1 VRIISVVDNMSGTS
15 FNYSKI
21 VKRLDRPDRHFLSEH
36 GLSILIETDEGKRV
50 LVDTGASSVVFEH
63 NLALLGFKPSDIDAV
78 FISHGHYD
86 HMGGLVS
93 LINAGVPIYG
103 DPKVFSSKRFAVL
116 LDGTKRDISAP
127 VDLIEALPRAKLHL
141 SSSSVE
147 IVPGIKTSGQIV
159 RESKFEVADR
169 FLKEEEPGCQV
180 NDDVFEEQALFIQ
193 TKKGL
198 IIVSGCGHPGIVN
211 VVTQAKKNFDKRIYM
226 VIGGFHLSSANQD
239 RILKTMDGL
248 KALGVDRIAP
258 THCTGFEALKMMS
271 DRFVGFDML
280 PSGSEIT
287 L

>member
-1 VRIISVVDNMSGTS
+1 MSGTS
-15 FNYSKI
+15 FNYSKT
-21 VKRLDRPDRHFLSEH
+21 VKRMDRPNRHFLSEH
-36 GLSILIETDEGKRV
+36 GLSIMIETDEGKRV
-50 LVDTGASSVVFEH
+50 LVDTGASPMVFAH
-63 NLALLGFKPSDIDAV
+63 NLNLLGFKPSDIDAV

-93 LINAGVPIYG
+93 LIDAGVPIYG
-103 DPKVFSSKRFAVL
+103 DPKIFSSKRFAVAM
-116 LDGTKRDISAP
+116 DGTKRDISAP
-127 VDLIEALPRAKLHL
+127 KELIDALSRAKLNL
-141 SSSSVE
+141 SASSVE
-147 IVPGIKTSGQIV
+147 IVPGVKTSGQIV
-159 RESKFEVADR
+159 RESKFEVQDR
-169 FLKEEEPGCQV
+169 FLKEEDGCQV
-180 NDDVFEEQALFIQ
+180 NDDVLEEQALFIQ

-198 IIVSGCGHPGIVN
+198 VIVSGCGHPGIVN
-211 VVTQAKKNFDKRIYM
+211 VVTQAKRSFDKRIYM
-226 VIGGFHLSSANQD
+226 VIGGFHLSSANKD

>member
-1 VRIISVVDNMSGTS
+1 MRIISVVDNMSGTS
-15 FNYSKI
+15 FNYSKT
-21 VKRLDRPDRHFLSEH
+21 VKRLDRPNRHFLSEH
-36 GLSILIETDEGKRV
+36 GLSIMIETDEGKRV
-50 LVDTGASSVVFEH
+50 LVDTGASPMVFAH
-63 NLALLGFKPSDIDAV
+63 NLNLLGFKPSDIDAV

-93 LINAGVPIYG
+93 LIDAGVPIYG
-103 DPKVFSSKRFAVL
+103 DPKIFSSKRFAVAM
-116 LDGTKRDISAP
+116 DGTKRDISAP
-127 VDLIEALPRAKLHL
+127 KELIDALSRAKLNL
-141 SSSSVE
+141 SASSVE
-147 IVPGIKTSGQIV
+147 IVPGVKTSGQIV
-159 RESKFEVADR
+159 RESKFEVQDR
-169 FLKEEEPGCQV
+169 FLKEEDGCQV
-180 NDDVFEEQALFIQ
+180 NDDVLEEQALFVQ

-198 IIVSGCGHPGIVN
+198 VIVSGCGHPGIVN
-211 VVTQAKKNFDKRIYM
+211 VVTQAKRSFDKRIYM
-226 VIGGFHLSSANQD
+226 VIGGFHLSSANKD

>member
-1 VRIISVVDNMSGTS
+1 M
-15 FNYSKI
+15 
-21 VKRLDRPDRHFLSEH
+21 
-36 GLSILIETDEGKRV
+36 
-50 LVDTGASSVVFEH
+50 
-63 NLALLGFKPSDIDAV
+63 

-93 LINAGVPIYG
+93 MIDAGVPIYG
-103 DPKVFSSKRFAVL
+103 DPKIFSSKRFAVAV
-116 LDGTKRDISAP
+116 DGTKRDISAP
-127 VDLIEALPRAKLHL
+127 KELIEALPRAKLRL

-147 IVPGIKTSGQIV
+147 IVPGVKTSGQIV
-159 RESKFEVADR
+159 RESKFEVQDH
-169 FLKEEEPGCQV
+169 FLKEEEPGCPT
-180 NDDVFEEQALFIQ
+180 NDEVFEEQALFIQ

-198 IIVSGCGHPGIVN
+198 VVVSGCGHPGIVN
-211 VVTQAKKNFDKRIYM
+211 VVTQGKKSFDKRIYM

-271 DRFVGFDML
+271 DRFVGFDLL

>member
-1 VRIISVVDNMSGTS
+1 MSGTS
-15 FNYSKI
+15 FNYSKL

-36 GLSILIETDEGKRV
+36 GLSILIETDEGKKV
-50 LVDTGASSVVFEH
+50 LVDTGASPMVFGH
-63 NLALLGFKPSDIDAV
+63 NLSLLGFKPSDIDAV

-93 LINAGVPIYG
+93 MIDAGVPIYG
-103 DPKVFSSKRFAVL
+103 DPKVFSSKRFAVAV
-116 LDGTKRDISAP
+116 DGTKRDISAP
-127 VDLIEALPRAKLHL
+127 KELIEALPRAKLNL

-147 IVPGIKTSGQIV
+147 IVPGVKTSGQII
-159 RESKFEVADR
+159 RESKFEVQDR

-180 NDDVFEEQALFIQ
+180 NDEVFEEQALFLQ

-198 IIVSGCGHPGIVN
+198 VIVSGCGHPGIVN
-211 VVTQAKKNFDKRIYM
+211 VVMQAKRSFDKRIYM
-226 VIGGFHLSSANQD
+226 VIGGFHLSSANKD

-248 KALGVDRIAP
+248 KALGIDRIAP
-258 THCTGFEALKMMS
+258 THCTGFEAMKMMS

>member
-15 FNYSKI
+15 FNYSKV

-36 GLSILIETDEGKRV
+36 GLSILVETDEGKRV
-50 LVDTGASSVVFEH
+50 LVDTGASDMVFAH
-63 NLALLGFKPSDIDAV
+63 NLNLLGFKPNDIDAV

-93 LINAGVPIYG
+93 MIDAGVPIYG
-103 DPKVFSSKRFAVL
+103 DPKLFSSKRFAVAV
-116 LDGTKRDISAP
+116 DGTKRDISAP
-127 VDLIEALPRAKLHL
+127 KELIEALPRAKLRL

-147 IVPGIKTSGQIV
+147 IVPGVKTSGQIV
-159 RESKFEVADR
+159 RESKFEVQDR
-169 FLKEEEPGCQV
+169 FLKEEETGCQI
-180 NDDVFEEQALFIQ
+180 NDDVLEEQALFVH

-198 IIVSGCGHPGIVN
+198 VIVSGCGHPGIVN
-211 VVTQAKKNFDKRIYM
+211 VVTQAKRSFDKRIYM
-226 VIGGFHLSSANQD
+226 VIGGFHLSSASKD

-248 KALGVDRIAP
+248 KALGIDRIAP

>member
-1 VRIISVVDNMSGTS
+1 MRIISVVDNTSGTS
-15 FNYSKI
+15 FNYSKV

-36 GLSILIETDEGKRV
+36 GLSILVETDEGKRV
-50 LVDTGASSVVFEH
+50 LVDTGASQMVFAH
-63 NLALLGFKPSDIDAV
+63 NLNLLGFRPSDIDAV

-93 LINAGVPIYG
+93 MIEAGVPIYG
-103 DPKVFSSKRFAVL
+103 DPKLFTSKRFAVAI
-116 LDGTKRDISAP
+116 DGTKRDISAP
-127 VDLIEALPRAKLHL
+127 KELIDALPRAKLNL

-147 IVPGIKTSGQIV
+147 IVPGVKTSGQIV
-159 RESKFEVADR
+159 RESKFEVQDR
-169 FLKEEEPGCQV
+169 FLREEEPGCPV
-180 NDDVFEEQALFIQ
+180 NDEVYEEQALFIQ

-198 IIVSGCGHPGIVN
+198 VIVSGCGHPGIVN
-211 VVTQAKKNFDKRIYM
+211 VVTQAKKSFDKRIYM
-226 VIGGFHLSSANQD
+226 VIGGFHLSSAGKD

-287 L
+287 I

>member
-1 VRIISVVDNMSGTS
+1 MRIISVVDNMSGTS
-15 FNYSKI
+15 FNYSKL

-36 GLSILIETDEGKRV
+36 GLSILVETDEGKRV
-50 LVDTGASSVVFEH
+50 LVDTGASPMVFAH
-63 NLALLGFKPSDIDAV
+63 NLNLLGFKPTDIDAV

-93 LINAGVPIYG
+93 MIDAGVPIYG
-103 DPKVFSSKRFAVL
+103 DPKIFSSKRFAVAV
-116 LDGTKRDISAP
+116 DGTKRDISAP
-127 VDLIEALPRAKLHL
+127 KELIDALPRAKLNL

-147 IVPGIKTSGQIV
+147 IVPGVKTSGQIL
-159 RESKFEVADR
+159 RESKFEVQDH
-169 FLKEEEPGCQV
+169 FLKEEEPGYQI

-198 IIVSGCGHPGIVN
+198 VIVSGCGHPGIVN
-211 VVTQAKKNFDKRIYM
+211 VVTQARKSFDKRIYM
-226 VIGGFHLSSANQD
+226 VIGGFHLSSANKD

-287 L
+287 I

>member
-1 VRIISVVDNMSGTS
+1 MSGTS
-15 FNYSKI
+15 FNYSKL

-36 GLSILIETDEGKRV
+36 GLSILVETDEGKRV
-50 LVDTGASSVVFEH
+50 LVDTGASPMVFAH
-63 NLALLGFKPSDIDAV
+63 NLNLLGFKPTDIDAV

-93 LINAGVPIYG
+93 MIDAGVPIYG
-103 DPKVFSSKRFAVL
+103 DPKIFSSKRFAVAV
-116 LDGTKRDISAP
+116 DGTKRDISAP
-127 VDLIEALPRAKLHL
+127 KELIDALPRAKLNL

-147 IVPGIKTSGQIV
+147 IVPGVKTSGQIL
-159 RESKFEVADR
+159 RESKFEVQDH
-169 FLKEEEPGCQV
+169 FLKEEEPGYQI

-198 IIVSGCGHPGIVN
+198 VIVSGCGHPGIVN
-211 VVTQAKKNFDKRIYM
+211 VVTQARKSFDKRIYM
-226 VIGGFHLSSANQD
+226 VIGGFHLSSANKD

-287 L
+287 I

>member
-21 VKRLDRPDRHFLSEH
+21 VKRLDKPFRHFLSEH

-50 LVDTGASSVVFEH
+50 LVDTGASDMVFGH
-63 NLALLGFKPSDIDAV
+63 NLSLLGFKPSDIDAV

-93 LINAGVPIYG
+93 MIDAGVPIYG
-103 DPKVFSSKRFAVL
+103 DPKIFSSKRFAVAV
-116 LDGTKRDISAP
+116 DGTKRDISAP
-127 VDLIEALPRAKLHL
+127 QELIEALSRAKLNL
-141 SSSSVE
+141 SSASVE
-147 IVPGIKTSGQIV
+147 IVPGVKTSGQIV

-169 FLKEEEPGCQV
+169 FLKEEEPGCQT
-180 NDDVFEEQALFIQ
+180 NDDVFEEQALFLQ

-198 IIVSGCGHPGIVN
+198 VIVSGCGHPGIIN
-211 VVTQAKKNFDKRIYM
+211 VVTQAKRSFDKRIYM
-226 VIGGFHLSSANQD
+226 VIGGFHLSSANKD

-248 KALGVDRIAP
+248 KALGIDRIAP
-258 THCTGFEALKMMS
+258 THCTGFEAMKMMS

-280 PSGSEIT
+280 PSGSEINI
-287 L
+287 

>member
-50 LVDTGASSVVFEH
+50 LVDTGASATVFEH

-116 LDGTKRDISAP
+116 VDGTKRDISAP
-127 VDLIEALPRAKLHL
+127 TELIEALPRAKLNL

-147 IVPGIKTSGQIV
+147 IVPGVKTSGQII
-159 RESKFEVADR
+159 RESKFEVQDR

-180 NDDVFEEQALFIQ
+180 NDEVYEEQALFIQ

-198 IIVSGCGHPGIVN
+198 VIVSGCGHPGIVN
-211 VVTQAKKNFDKRIYM
+211 VVTQAKKLFDKRIYM
-226 VIGGFHLSSANQD
+226 VIGGFHLSSANKD

-287 L
+287 I

>member
-1 VRIISVVDNMSGTS
+1 VRIISVVDNTSGTS
-15 FNYSKI
+15 FNYSKV

-36 GLSILIETDEGKRV
+36 GLSILVETDEGKRV
-50 LVDTGASSVVFEH
+50 LVDTGASQMVFAH
-63 NLALLGFKPSDIDAV
+63 NLNLLGFRPSDIDAV

-93 LINAGVPIYG
+93 MIEAGVPIYG
-103 DPKVFSSKRFAVL
+103 DPKLFTSKRFAVAI
-116 LDGTKRDISAP
+116 DGTKRDISAP
-127 VDLIEALPRAKLHL
+127 KELIDALPRAKLNL

-147 IVPGIKTSGQIV
+147 IVPGVKTSGQIV
-159 RESKFEVADR
+159 RESKFEVQDR
-169 FLKEEEPGCQV
+169 FLREEEPGCPV
-180 NDDVFEEQALFIQ
+180 NDEVYEEQALFIQ

-198 IIVSGCGHPGIVN
+198 VIVSGCGHPGIVN
-211 VVTQAKKNFDKRIYM
+211 VVTQAKKSFDKRIYM
-226 VIGGFHLSSANQD
+226 VIGGFHLSSAGKD

-287 L
+287 I

>member
-1 VRIISVVDNMSGTS
+1 MRIISVVDNMSGTS
-15 FNYSKI
+15 FNYSKL

-36 GLSILIETDEGKRV
+36 GLSILIETDDGKRV
-50 LVDTGASSVVFEH
+50 LVDTGASNMVFSH
-63 NLALLGFKPSDIDAV
+63 NLNLLGFKPNDIDAV

-86 HMGGLVS
+86 HMGGL
-93 LINAGVPIYG
+93 IPMIDAGKPIYG
-103 DPKVFSSKRFAVL
+103 DPKLFSSKRFAVAI
-116 LDGTKRDISAP
+116 DGTKRDISAP
-127 VDLIEALPRAKLHL
+127 RELIDALPRANLHL

-147 IVPGIKTSGQIV
+147 IVPGVKTSGQIV
-159 RESKFEVADR
+159 RESKFEVQDR
-169 FLKEEEPGCQV
+169 FLKEEEIGCPV
-180 NDDVFEEQALFIQ
+180 NDEVFEEQALFIQ

-198 IIVSGCGHPGIVN
+198 VIVSGCGHPGIVN
-211 VVTQAKKNFDKRIYM
+211 VVTQAKRSFDKRIYM
-226 VIGGFHLSSANQD
+226 VIGGFHLSSASKD

-287 L
+287 I